1 MQFVTSRFLQIE
13 GELGCFLFDT
23 FECNS
28 TRTYTFGNQWLS
40 KLKMMVLNNSII
52 VVLVALVVSTTHL
65 LASTIACTSTLF
77 VVVHVAASV
86 TSTTLFASSFALAID
101 NLEQNC
107 MHMYSDAP
115 LV

>member
-1 MQFVTSRFLQIE
+1 
-13 GELGCFLFDT
+13 
-23 FECNS
+23 
-28 TRTYTFGNQWLS
+28 
-40 KLKMMVLNNSII
+40 
-52 VVLVALVVSTTHL
+52 
-65 LASTIACTSTLF
+65 LF